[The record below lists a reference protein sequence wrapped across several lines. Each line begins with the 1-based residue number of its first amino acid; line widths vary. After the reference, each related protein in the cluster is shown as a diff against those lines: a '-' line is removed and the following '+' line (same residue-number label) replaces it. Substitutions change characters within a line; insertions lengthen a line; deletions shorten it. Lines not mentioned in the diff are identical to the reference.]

1 MLTAKEARWSS
12 TDFISIWHN
21 LTLLRQSFFP
31 FILNNLFMLSH
42 WWRIEDTANMLLRLI
57 GGWSFNFIGERKF
70 GFNAIFHKFMLCSV
84 IKLQL
89 VPQCVAEIQ
98 KPRPLVI
105 TPTAPFM
112 ICLWKK
118 DQPYFVQLLHSYYS
132 HGTLKSG
139 RTHQIYSNAVW
150 LNCSNMYTMTSRGKM
165 PKMFLSS
172 QRLIRR
178 NPNLAFYF
186 NWNPIF
192 VISTNL
198 LMVR

>member
-1 MLTAKEARWSS
+1 MKFDRFYFHLTQSD
-12 TDFISIWHN
+12 T
-21 LTLLRQSFFP
+21 LRQSFFP

-57 GGWSFNFIGERKF
+57 GGWSFNFIGERKV
-70 GFNAIFHKFMLCSV
+70 GFIAIFHKFMLCSV

-89 VPQCVAEIQ
+89 VPHCVAEIK

-150 LNCSNMYTMTSRGKM
+150 LNCSKMYTMTSRGKM